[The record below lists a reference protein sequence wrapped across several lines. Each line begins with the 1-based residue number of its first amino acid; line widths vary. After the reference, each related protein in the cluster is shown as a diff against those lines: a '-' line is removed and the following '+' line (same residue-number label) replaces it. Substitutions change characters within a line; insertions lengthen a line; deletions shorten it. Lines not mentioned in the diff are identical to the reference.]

1 MLIYIF
7 PAAAT
12 AGAQREESGAYS
24 YRECS
29 PATERE
35 RERAPCVCEC
45 GERERE
51 RGQRVAK
58 KSIQMAVLVFAQQQH
73 TSGSKLDS
81 VGSKLYR
88 GSTQRSQES
97 KITGCTRVVEHDE

>member
-1 MLIYIF
+1 M
-7 PAAAT
+7 
-12 AGAQREESGAYS
+12 
-24 YRECS
+24 
-29 PATERE
+29 
-35 RERAPCVCEC
+35 
-45 GERERE
+45 
-51 RGQRVAK
+51 AK